1 MHPNG
6 FVHNVARY
14 CQKHEILMAKVQHY
28 LSQMYLRGFS
38 PWRYDQTANDRQK
51 NQVWVYFLKK
61 KEILLTS
68 VHNVAARS
76 HYYSFKDHDGSY
88 NHSVEKL
95 FSKIEDRTAETFR
108 SVETAINGFNLY
120 GYTKGIGETDRLNLM
135 QFLFL
140 HMIRV
145 PAVMDYLRQES
156 AKHEA
161 SISKEHGKDYS
172 ENYVQKNILRVLIRI
187 GRNKDAPILDYLL
200 KKDCRILSV
209 LRSRACFL
217 TTDNPVRRFNKT
229 EPDGI
234 FYPNTGVYLPLNQRA
249 LLFLHGNE
257 AGLQTERFRD
267 LTAIFDLNC
276 YLARRAKELIV
287 CSNKEYLTRVLD
299 TISLEVINASTDESD
314 GRDSP

>member
-1 MHPNG
+1 
-6 FVHNVARY
+6 
-14 CQKHEILMAKVQHY
+14 MAIVQHY

-38 PWRYDQTANDRQK
+38 PWRYDKTANERQK
-51 NQVWVYFLKK
+51 NQVWVYFFRK
-61 KEILLTS
+61 KEIFLTS

-76 HYYSFKDHDGSY
+76 HYYSFKDPHGSY

-95 FSKIEDRTAETFR
+95 FSKIEDRAAGTFR
-108 SVETAINGFNLY
+108 SVETAIDEINLH
-120 GYTKGIGETDRLNLM
+120 GYTKGIGETDRRNLM

-156 AKHEA
+156 ADHEA
-161 SISKEHGKDYS
+161 SISKEYAKDYS
-172 ENYVQKNILRVLIRI
+172 EDYVQKNILRVLIRI

-209 LRSRACFL
+209 LRSKACFL
-217 TTDNPVRRFNKT
+217 TTDNPAQRFNKT

-234 FYPNTGVYLPLNQRA
+234 FYPNTEVYLPLSQRA

-257 AGLQTERFRD
+257 ARLQIGRLSD
-267 LTAIFDLNC
+267 LTAVFDLNC
-276 YLARRAKELIV
+276 
-287 CSNKEYLTRVLD
+287 
-299 TISLEVINASTDESD
+299 
-314 GRDSP
+314 